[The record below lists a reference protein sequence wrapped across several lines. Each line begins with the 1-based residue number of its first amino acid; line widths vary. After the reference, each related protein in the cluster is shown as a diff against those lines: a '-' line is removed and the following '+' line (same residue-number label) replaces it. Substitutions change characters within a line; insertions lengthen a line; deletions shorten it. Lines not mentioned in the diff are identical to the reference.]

1 MDIGEFLGGLN
12 VFDLLVFL
20 ALFGAFV
27 LGFVQGSIRRL
38 LGIGSMAF
46 SFLLAANLKDPIGG
60 FLAANW
66 TQWPTQYS
74 VMVGFLTV
82 FVAAVVAFTIV
93 IQGTYRSSPL
103 FANYRFVDEV
113 LGGLLGIF
121 QAGMLLMFVTIIL
134 DSFFLFRGIP
144 AQDNELLFLRGF
156 WEALDASGTG
166 ALLHGTVI
174 PGFLAIFGFFI
185 PESIRAL
192 YGGS

>member
-27 LGFVQGSIRRL
+27 LGFIQGSIRRL

-66 TQWPTQYS
+66 THWPSQYS

-82 FVAAVVAFTIV
+82 FAAAVVAFTIV
-93 IQGTYRSSPL
+93 IQGTYRTSPL

-113 LGGLLGIF
+113 LGGVLGVF
-121 QAGMLLMFVTIIL
+121 QAGMLLVFVTIIL

-156 WEALDASGTG
+156 WETLDASGTG
-166 ALLHGTVI
+166 ALLHSRVI
-174 PGFLAIFGFFI
+174 PGFVGLFGFFL
-185 PESIRAL
+185 PESIRVL
-192 YGGS
+192 YAGS